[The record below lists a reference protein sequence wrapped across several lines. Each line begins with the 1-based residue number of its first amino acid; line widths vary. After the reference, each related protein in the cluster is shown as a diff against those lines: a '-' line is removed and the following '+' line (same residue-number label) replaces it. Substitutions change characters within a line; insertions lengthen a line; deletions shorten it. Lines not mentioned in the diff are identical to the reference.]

1 MQRRIHRLSA
11 AVAAA
16 LFVAASSAGAVP
28 LLAPE
33 LPVTHQFLLAPL
45 LTPAQEPAPVQE
57 LPPAQ
62 EVIARYVEVIG
73 GSEAIRGHSSTYGR
87 GTMELLGQGITGDV
101 QIYAAA
107 ADKSLLVVSFADLG
121 IEIKTG
127 YNGEVG
133 WSTDPMTGERI
144 LQGDELQQ
152 IVDESDY
159 YSDLHDPSRFQSMET
174 VEMTEFAGRS
184 TYKVRL
190 VYNSGRESF
199 EYFDVENGRLV
210 GEESLQYSLMG
221 AVNVRAFASE
231 YKQFDDIMVPTKI
244 VQELGPGQTVQLTI
258 SSMEY
263 DNVDPSMF
271 ALPASIEALIR

>member
-1 MQRRIHRLSA
+1 MQQRIHRLSA
-11 AVAAA
+11 AAAA
-16 LFVAASSAGAVP
+16 VFLLAAGAAGAVP
-28 LLAPE
+28 SRA
-33 LPVTHQFLLAPL
+33 
-45 LTPAQEPAPVQE
+45 QE
-57 LPPAQ
+57 LPSAE
-62 EVIARYVEVIG
+62 EVIARYVEAIG
-73 GSEAIRGHSSTYGR
+73 GAEAIRGHSSTHGR
-87 GTMELLGQGITGDV
+87 GTMELLGQGVRGEV

-107 ADKSLLVVSFADLG
+107 AHKSLLVVSFADLG
-121 IEIKTG
+121 IEIRTG

-159 YSDLHDPSRFQSMET
+159 YADLHDPAGFQSMET

-184 TYKVRL
+184 AYKLRL

-199 EYFDVENGRLV
+199 EYFDVESGRLV

-221 AVNVRAFASE
+221 AVNVRAFASD
-231 YKQFDDIMVPTKI
+231 YQQFGDIMVPTKI

-258 SSMEY
+258 LSVEF
-263 DNVDPSMF
+263 DNVDPATF